1 MSVPM
6 RKPLTEMQIRL
17 GGKFRRYRHVPSA
30 QIKPILVLLKN
41 YEDKPVLWREAA
53 KGRIEK
59 ARGEGAYMLQTS
71 RKMAGLSQ
79 SQLAKKLEMPQG
91 NISQIES
98 GKRSV
103 GKALAKRLANI
114 FNLDYRVFL

>member
-6 RKPLTEMQIRL
+6 RKPLTEVQIRL
-17 GGKFRRYRHVPSA
+17 GGKFWRYRHVPSE
-30 QIKPILVLLKN
+30 QIKPILCLLKN
-41 YEDKPVLWREAA
+41 YEDKPILWHDAA

-59 ARGEGAYMLQTS
+59 AGGEAAYMLQTS
-71 RKMAGLSQ
+71 RKMAGLTQ
-79 SQLAKKLEMPQG
+79 SQLAKKLKMPQG

-98 GKRSV
+98 GKRPI
-103 GKALAKRLANI
+103 GKGLAKRLANI